1 MFHVYVVC
9 ASPLRDAQSG
19 AAYGKRLFMT
29 EPTNAP
35 LPLSS
40 ESSAGDKASTTRQNS
55 NSSPGAQG
63 RKKVLTLCLAT
74 VIALGLAEV
83 GVRLVW
89 HNPFRYEA
97 PDHLLKIRM
106 HHPHTDYIFNR
117 SVVTPEHPWVRLR
130 TDARSYI
137 LPSFQYQDPDAT
149 IAFLGGSTT
158 ECSAVQEDLRFPAL
172 VSRLL
177 AQRGLQVNT
186 LNAARSGSTLH
197 DVLNVLLNHVS
208 ADRPDIAV
216 VMEASNDIGV
226 LKEDESY
233 QSRMGAP
240 VAIVD
245 FAKWSLQIAS
255 SKLYL
260 AALVRANANVGQ
272 FLTSDPTQDWRHH
285 QPTLQ
290 QSFVHVYRQRLK
302 AFVHLCRSF
311 DIQPVLMTQPF
322 SGSTNAL
329 TPYWVDRT
337 AQDQFNAVIR
347 TVGEEEGV
355 PVIDLV
361 SYLQEQV
368 PDWNKPMEIFYDAIH
383 VTDKG
388 SQVYAQYITERL
400 LPLILQKKTS
410 TSLEKL
416 DNHRAHIADK

>member
-1 MFHVYVVC
+1 
-9 ASPLRDAQSG
+9 
-19 AAYGKRLFMT
+19 MT

-35 LPLSS
+35 LPLSR
-40 ESSAGDKASTTRQNS
+40 ESSTGDKASTTRQNS
-55 NSSPGAQG
+55 SPSPGAQG
-63 RKKVLTLCLAT
+63 WRNVLALCLAI
-74 VIALGLAEV
+74 VIALGLAEL
-83 GVRLVW
+83 GLRLVW
-89 HNPFRYEA
+89 QNPFRYEA

-117 SVVTPEHPWVRLR
+117 SIVTPEHPWVRLR

-149 IAFLGGSTT
+149 IVFLGGSTT

-177 AQRGLQVNT
+177 AQRGLKVNT

-197 DVLNVLLNHVS
+197 DVLNVLLNHVI
-208 ADRPDIAV
+208 ADRPDVAV

-226 LKEDESY
+226 LKEDASY

-245 FAKWSLQIAS
+245 FAKWSLQVAS

-260 AALVRANANVGQ
+260 AALVRASANVEQ
-272 FLTSDPTQDWRHH
+272 FLTSDPTKDWRHH

-290 QSFVHVYRQRLK
+290 QSSVHIYRQRLK

-311 DIQPVLMTQPF
+311 DIQPVFMTQPF

-329 TPYWVDRT
+329 TPNWVDRT

-400 LPLILQKKTS
+400 LPVILQKKTS
-410 TSLEKL
+410 ISLEKL
-416 DNHRAHIADK
+416 DNHQAHIVDK